1 MFSSFP
7 PPTKYWIIG
16 QGGVIT
22 CIVAHNCFTV
32 CFFILASFELHLVF
46 LTGRGEN
53 KNTIFTFAFFSMVV
67 LFANTNDSVH

>member
-32 CFFILASFELHLVF
+32 CFSKLALFELHLVF
-46 LTGRGEN
+46 LLLGEV
-53 KNTIFTFAFFSMVV
+53 KIRTQFSH
-67 LFANTNDSVH
+67 LLSSLW

>member
-32 CFFILASFELHLVF
+32 CFSKLASFELHLVF
-46 LTGRGEN
+46 LLLGEV
-53 KNTIFTFAFFSMVV
+53 KIRTIFTFAFFSMVV

>member
-32 CFFILASFELHLVF
+32 CFFKLASFELHLVF

-53 KNTIFTFAFFSMVV
+53 KNKKNFHICFLYGSTFCKYK
-67 LFANTNDSVH
+67 